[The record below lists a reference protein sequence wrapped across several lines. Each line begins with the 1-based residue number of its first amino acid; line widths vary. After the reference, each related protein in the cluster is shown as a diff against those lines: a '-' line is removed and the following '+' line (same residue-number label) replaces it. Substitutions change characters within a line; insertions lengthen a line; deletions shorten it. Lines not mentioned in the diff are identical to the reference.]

1 MSRSESFEIKVGGG
15 AVEGTLHLPPGE
27 AHGKPWP
34 AVLICRGIHGQRE
47 VAADLFG
54 DLLAGLCDAGMA
66 GAVYE
71 PRPGGTGPEMPD
83 DHGVRRHIDDASAV
97 FRWLALR
104 PDLDLHR
111 LGVVGFSLGA
121 VVVSSLARRTDQI
134 AGVCLVAPIRG
145 DNAVARIAKS
155 NEWAV
160 GTGLDEVDADLLESL
175 AEVEPSGDLA
185 FYDRPTLIVNGAV
198 DQLVTT
204 EISRRYLDGIERAGH
219 QLERVV
225 VALADHS
232 FSAPAARTACVDQI
246 VGFFARMPEPA
257 GARK

>member
-1 MSRSESFEIKVGGG
+1 MPRSEPFEIKIGGG
-15 AVEGTLHLPPGE
+15 AVHGTLYLPPEE
-27 AHGKPWP
+27 AKEPPWP
-34 AVLICRGIHGQRE
+34 AVLICPGIHGQRH

-54 DLLAGLCDAGMA
+54 DLAAGLCDAGLA
-66 GAVYE
+66 GGVYE
-71 PRPGGTGPEMPD
+71 PRPIPAGPEVPD
-83 DHGVRRHIDDASAV
+83 DHGVRRHVDDASAV

-155 NEWAV
+155 NEWAA

-185 FYDRPTLIVNGAV
+185 FYDRPTLIVNGAG
-198 DQLVTT
+198 DQLVTP
-204 EISRRYLDGIERAGH
+204 EVSRTYLEGIERAGH
-219 QLERVV
+219 QFERVV
-225 VALADHS
+225 VARADHS
-232 FSAPAARTACVDQI
+232 FSAPAARSACVDQI
-246 VGFFARMPEPA
+246 VRFFARMPEPA